1 MAKPLIRQGGMTVEA
16 NAGDLRAGNVV
27 PASNAT
33 VGAGVLTAA
42 QIASGCILRTAA
54 GGAVTDTTD
63 TAAAILAAMPDLA
76 VGESFT
82 CYYSN
87 QNAAILTL
95 AGGVGVTA
103 SGTLATAANTMK
115 VLLFTKTSATTMTMV
130 AL

>member
-1 MAKPLIRQGGMTVEA
+1 MKKPLIRSGGMLMEA
-16 NAGDLRAGNVV
+16 NPGELLAGNLL

-33 VGAGVLTAA
+33 VGAGTLTAA
-42 QIASGCILRTAA
+42 QIASGCILRTAS

-63 TAAAILAAMPDLA
+63 TAVNIIAAMPNLEIGD
-76 VGESFT
+76 SFI

-87 QNAAILTL
+87 QNAAIMTL

-103 SGTLATAANTMK
+103 SGTLATAASTMK
-115 VLLFTKTSATTMTMV
+115 VVLFTKTSATTMTMV